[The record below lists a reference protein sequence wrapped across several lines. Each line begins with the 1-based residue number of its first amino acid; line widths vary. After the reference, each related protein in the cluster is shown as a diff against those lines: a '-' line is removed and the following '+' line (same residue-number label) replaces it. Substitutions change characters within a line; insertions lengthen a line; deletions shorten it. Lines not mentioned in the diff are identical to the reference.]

1 MRTFQTVG
9 DLIACGEQFKSDQW
23 VGASSSDPTLA
34 AENELLGAAS
44 SIEAASVK
52 LAQLKPRDVPTIGVS
67 LFSSFS
73 FSGCRFPVQLSK
85 IHGCCPLSFC
95 LNDLVETVSSGSNN
109 ERHLADYLLFLNII
123 IHAATFA
130 GLIC

>member
-1 MRTFQTVG
+1 MRTFPDCRRSNRMRRTVQVG
-9 DLIACGEQFKSDQW
+9 PVGGCVFLGSGIGSGER
-23 VGASSSDPTLA
+23 ASWSGKFHRGGLCKAGTV
-34 AENELLGAAS
+34 
-44 SIEAASVK
+44 EA
-52 LAQLKPRDVPTIGVS
+52 PRRPGHWGES
-67 LFSSFS
+67 LFLFS

-95 LNDLVETVSSGSNN
+95 LNDLVETVSSGLNN

-123 IHAATFA
+123 VHAGTFA